1 MDTAFPRDKIV
12 IDPCFRIQSA
22 ITDVDAL
29 CEDLAS
35 NLDSWVSGGVPLREL
50 RVRGYDIEGSK
61 PVYPQG
67 DAIRNAGQFAPSSA
81 PRQIAVCLSFYAD
94 FNRPRR
100 RGRLY
105 VPYVLMSGSGA
116 SGAVVSS
123 TNRAKV
129 SDLVGIFSNLGGVDV
144 DWIVWSEKDKAAHK
158 VTNWFVDD
166 GWDVV
171 RSRRLRSTTRTTGT
185 TSG

>member
-1 MDTAFPRDKIV
+1 
-12 IDPCFRIQSA
+12 
-22 ITDVDAL
+22 
-29 CEDLAS
+29 
-35 NLDSWVSGGVPLREL
+35 
-50 RVRGYDIEGSK
+50 
-61 PVYPQG
+61 
-67 DAIRNAGQFAPSSA
+67 
-81 PRQIAVCLSFYAD
+81 
-94 FNRPRR
+94 
-100 RGRLY
+100 
-105 VPYVLMSGSGA
+105 MSGSGA
-116 SGAVVSS
+116 SGAVVSP

-171 RSRRLRSTTRTTGT
+171 RSRRLKATTRTTGT